1 MQFRVQAWSSSV
13 AGMILMLVLTSMCIF
28 AQTQQPAES
37 SAPSESSKS
46 DAITG
51 RVVNDSG
58 QPLAN
63 AIIWARAVG
72 VSAPPQTAS
81 TDREGVFKL
90 SGLARGSYAI
100 SALLPAY
107 TPAPRAPDSP
117 PPEPSQV
124 GDSVTFVLIKGG
136 VITGRVTT
144 ASSDPVVGVGVRVRM
159 IRDQY
164 GRRITSG
171 AMAGAMV
178 REVPTDDRGIYRI
191 YGLPTGTYIVMA
203 GGNDANAYGGGID
216 VFHLDAPSYAPAST
230 RDTAAEINVRAGEET
245 TDVDI
250 RYRGE
255 QGRTISGTV
264 TGPAFED
271 SGFNVILTSITDPDS
286 QSDAD
291 QQENRGFEFIGVADG
306 DYYLTALSY
315 VRGGKG
321 ERELSESKLIRVK
334 GADLAGIELV
344 TRPMA
349 TISGR
354 VVLEE
359 SKAPECSDKGPL
371 PLRETFISAW
381 HKENEAAKNQP
392 RFVWGFG
399 VPVPPD
405 AQGNVTLKNLAAG
418 QYYFAARLSAK
429 HWYLQSISFASP
441 AAKTSKPV
449 DAARTWTTVKVG
461 DKLSGLTITLAKGAA
476 SINGQV
482 ALKEG
487 ETLPERLS
495 VHLVPVEKEPADD
508 PLRFYSAPVSP
519 DGKIVMNSIAPGRYW
534 VLTQPTSDEPD
545 SPARKLRWPDETE
558 TRARLRRD
566 AEAAKTEIELKPCQ
580 SSSLTV
586 KYF

>member
-1 MQFRVQAWSSSV
+1 MQFRVQVWSSSIT
-13 AGMILMLVLTSMCIF
+13 GMILMLVLTSVCTF
-28 AQTQQPAES
+28 AQTQQPVES
-37 SAPSESSKS
+37 SAPSEGSKS

-63 AIIWARAVG
+63 AIVWARAVG
-72 VSAPPQTAS
+72 LNTPSQFAS

-90 SGLARGSYAI
+90 SGLARGSYTM
-100 SALLPAY
+100 SASLPAY
-107 TPAPRAPDSP
+107 TPAPRPDSAP
-117 PPEPSQV
+117 PPPSQV
-124 GDSVTFVLIKGG
+124 GDSVTLVLIKGG

-144 ASSDPVVGVGVRVRM
+144 ASGDPIVGIGVRVRM

-164 GRRITSG
+164 GRRLTSG
-171 AMAGAMV
+171 APV
-178 REVPTDDRGIYRI
+178 REVPTDDRGIYRV
-191 YGLPTGTYIVMA
+191 YGIPTGTYIVMA
-203 GGNDANAYGGGID
+203 GGNDDHAYGGVD
-216 VFHLDAPSYAPAST
+216 VFRLDVPSYAPSST
-230 RDTAAEINVRAGEET
+230 RDTAAEISVRAGEET

-250 RYRGE
+250 RYRAE
-255 QGRTISGTV
+255 QGRVISGTV

-271 SGFNVILTSITDPDS
+271 SGFNVTLTSITDPDT
-286 QSDAD
+286 QSNAF
-291 QQENRGFEFIGVADG
+291 QQENRAFEFIGVADG
-306 DYYLTALSY
+306 DYYLTAQSY
-315 VRGGKG
+315 VRGG
-321 ERELSESKLIRVK
+321 ERGLSESKLIRVR
-334 GADLAGIELV
+334 GADLTGIELV

-371 PLRETFISAW
+371 ALKETFISAW

-392 RFVWGFG
+392 RFVWGLG

-405 AQGNVTLKNLAAG
+405 AQGNVTLKNLVAG

-429 HWYLQSISFASP
+429 HWYLQSVSFASP

-476 SINGQV
+476 SIDGRV

-495 VHLVPVEKEPADD
+495 VYLVPIEKERADD
-508 PLRFYSAPVSP
+508 PLRFYGSAVGP
-519 DGKIVMNSIAPGRYW
+519 DGKIALNSIAPGRYW
-534 VLTQPTSDEPD
+534 VLTQPTGDEAD
-545 SPARKLRWPDETE
+545 SPMRKLRWPDETE

-586 KYF
+586 KIVE